1 MSATGGWRGGVVEV
15 SLAHHSKTSLI
26 SAGDFFL
33 GRVVNMANGIRPLS
47 KPAKPESRA
56 TAKAESRG
64 ARTAKTMFS
73 QVNRDRT
80 SANASTMG

>member
-33 GRVVNMANGIRPLS
+33 VNMANRIRPLS

-56 TAKAESRG
+56 TAKAEIRG
-64 ARTAKTMFS
+64 AKTAKTMFS

>member
-1 MSATGGWRGGVVEV
+1 MSATGCWRGGVVEV
-15 SLAHHSKTSLI
+15 SLAHHAKTSLI
-26 SAGDFFL
+26 SAGDFCL
-33 GRVVNMANGIRPLS
+33 VNMANRIRPLS

-64 ARTAKTMFS
+64 AKTAKTMFS
-73 QVNRDRT
+73 RVYRDRT